1 MALRG
6 YILSKNAAALLM
18 LLVMSF
24 IIGNKVF
31 FIHTH
36 LDSYGNI
43 ITHSHPYDKN
53 GDKLPVKSHHHAQ
66 AVLAFMGMAEQ
77 SVMPSESTGNE
88 CADPREATI
97 YVTYFSSY
105 TLPDL
110 STNQGRGPPVI

>member
-1 MALRG
+1 MASRG
-6 YILSKNAAALLM
+6 NILSKNTAALLM

-43 ITHSHPYDKN
+43 ITHSHPYNKN
-53 GDKLPVKSHHHAQ
+53 GDKLPVKSHHHTQ

-88 CADPREATI
+88 CPDPPEATI
-97 YVTYFSSY
+97 YVTYFNSY

>member
-1 MALRG
+1 
-6 YILSKNAAALLM
+6 M

-36 LDSYGNI
+36 RDSYGNI
-43 ITHSHPYDKN
+43 ITHSHPFNKN
-53 GDKLPVKSHHHAQ
+53 GDDLPVKSHHHTQ

-77 SVMPSESTGNE
+77 SVLPSAYAVIE
-88 CADPREATI
+88 CPDTRETPVYITCFKA
-97 YVTYFSSY
+97 Y

>member
-1 MALRG
+1 MALRAN
-6 YILSKNAAALLM
+6 ILSKKPAVLLM

-43 ITHSHPYDKN
+43 ITHSHPYNKN
-53 GDKLPVKSHHHAQ
+53 SDKLPVKSHHHTQ
-66 AVLAFMGMAEQ
+66 AVLAFIGMAEQ
-77 SVMPSESTGNE
+77 SVMPSESIGNE
-88 CADPREATI
+88 CPDSPVATI
-97 YVTYFSSY
+97 YITYFNSY